1 MKRIPV
7 LVTLDVHPK
16 DNIAD
21 YIDGALKELDQL
33 GIKAT
38 FFVTASIA
46 RDNGKIL
53 KKIAKAGHQVGAHG
67 LYHNNFEF
75 NGFPPERYDKLP
87 EEVQEKFIKLATEI
101 LTNATGEKITAFRC
115 PCFGISGTTMRLLQE
130 YGYLADVSIN
140 SQRLDLF
147 SSEPF
152 GFKQLLAP
160 RFPYHPSF
168 FNSYQKGD
176 SKIWEISVSCLLVPF
191 AIMTIMTFGLTL
203 TKLLLNIL
211 RLESKI
217 TKKPI
222 VYMVHPEEFTTN
234 SDRVYSIPLK
244 NLRLKDFLPFGEEGI
259 RARRAFRI
267 SDPVK
272 IYHYNQKIL
281 SRLRSFK
288 DVEFVTVEEYVKLWL
303 SDKDKAN

>member
-7 LVTLDVHPK
+7 LVTIDVHPK
-16 DNIAD
+16 ENIAD
-21 YIDGALKELDQL
+21 YIEGALKELDQL

-38 FFVTASIA
+38 FFVTASVA
-46 RDNGKIL
+46 KDNGKML
-53 KKIAKAGHQVGAHG
+53 KKIVKAGHQVGSHG

-75 NGFPPERYDKLP
+75 NGFPPERYDKL
-87 EEVQEKFIKLATEI
+87 
-101 LTNATGEKITAFRC
+101 
-115 PCFGISGTTMRLLQE
+115 RLLQE

-147 SSEPF
+147 SSAPF

-168 FNSYQKGD
+168 FNSYKKGD
-176 SKIWEISVSCLLVPF
+176 AQIWEIPMSCLIVPF

-211 RLESKI
+211 RLESRI
-217 TKKPI
+217 NKKPI
-222 VYMVHPEEFTTN
+222 VYMAHPEEFKPN

-244 NLRLKDFLPFGEEGI
+244 NLRFKDFLPFGEEGI
-259 RARRAFRI
+259 RARRAFRV

-281 SRLRSFK
+281 NRLKSFK

>member
-7 LVTLDVHPK
+7 LVTIDVHPK
-16 DNIAD
+16 ENIAD
-21 YIDGALKELDQL
+21 YIEGALKELDQL

-38 FFVTASIA
+38 FFVTASVA
-46 RDNGKIL
+46 KDNGKML
-53 KKIAKAGHQVGAHG
+53 KKIVKAGHQVGSHG

-87 EEVQEKFIKLATEI
+87 AEDQDRFIKLATEI
-101 LTNATGEKITAFRC
+101 LANFSGEKITAFRS

-147 SSEPF
+147 SSAPF

-168 FNSYQKGD
+168 FNSYKKGD
-176 SKIWEISVSCLLVPF
+176 AQIWEIPMSCLIVPF

-211 RLESKI
+211 RLESRI
-217 TKKPI
+217 NKKPI
-222 VYMVHPEEFTTN
+222 VYMAHPEEFKPN

-244 NLRLKDFLPFGEEGI
+244 NLRFKDFLPFGEEGI
-259 RARRAFRI
+259 RARRAFRV

-281 SRLRSFK
+281 NRLKSFK

>member
-21 YIDGALKELDQL
+21 YVEGALKELDQQE
-33 GIKAT
+33 IKAT

-46 RDNGKIL
+46 KDDGKII
-53 KKIAKAGHQVGAHG
+53 KKIVKAGHQVGAHG

-75 NGFPPERYDKLP
+75 NGFPPERYDRLTA
-87 EEVQEKFIKLATEI
+87 ETQERFIKLATEI
-101 LTNATGEKITAFRC
+101 LANASGEKITAFRS
-115 PCFGISGTTMRLLQE
+115 PCFSISGTTVRLLQE

-147 SSEPF
+147 SSAPF

-168 FNSYQKGD
+168 INSYKKGD
-176 SKIWEISVSCLLVPF
+176 SQIWEIPLSCLFVPF
-191 AIMTIMTFGLTL
+191 TIMTMMTFGLTL
-203 TKLLLNIL
+203 TKLLVRIL
-211 RLESKI
+211 RVESKI
-217 TKKPI
+217 NKKPI
-222 VYMVHPEEFTTN
+222 VYMVHPEEFKTN

-244 NLRLKDFLPFGEEGI
+244 SLRLKDFLPFGDEGI

-267 SDPVK
+267 SDPLK
-272 IYHYNQKIL
+272 IYHYNQKL
-281 SRLRSFK
+281 LNWLRSFR
-288 DVEFVTVEEYVKLWL
+288 DAEFVTVEEYVKLWL
-303 SDKDKAN
+303 SEKDKAN